1 MVSWASQLAQWLR
14 NLPAVQKVQVLSLCQ
29 GRFPG
34 GGMATRSSIL
44 AWKSHRQRSLN
55 SYSPQG
61 HKEADTTEATEHAGI
76 VFLVI
81 VWFISLVFSK

>member
-1 MVSWASQLAQWLR
+1 
-14 NLPAVQKVQVLSLCQ
+14 
-29 GRFPG
+29 
-34 GGMATRSSIL
+34 MATRSSIL

-61 HKEADTTEATEHAGI
+61 HKESDTTEATERAGI